1 MIDFPKRGQI
11 YLITLPGQPNDRKA
25 RPALIVSL
33 DTRNRLAEDVM
44 VVPLTTTLKPSPTH
58 VRMNQGVGGL
68 KKNSMAKCEQLT
80 TVNKAFLLQGPLAE
94 SVPDEI
100 LEAIEYAIM
109 RAIGI
114 II

>member
-1 MIDFPKRGQI
+1 MIDFPKRGEI
-11 YLITLPGQPNDRKA
+11 YLVTLPNQPNDRKV

-33 DTRNRLAEDVM
+33 DTRNRLADDVM

-58 VRMNQGVGGL
+58 VRIEQGTGGL
-68 KKNSMAKCEQLT
+68 KKHSMAKCEQLT
-80 TVNKAFLLQGPLAE
+80 TANKAFLLQGPLADK
-94 SVPDEI
+94 VPNEV